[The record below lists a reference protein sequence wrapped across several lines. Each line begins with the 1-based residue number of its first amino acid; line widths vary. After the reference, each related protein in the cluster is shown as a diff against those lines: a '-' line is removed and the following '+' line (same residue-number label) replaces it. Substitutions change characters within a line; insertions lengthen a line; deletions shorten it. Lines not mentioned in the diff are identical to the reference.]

1 MVIDITFCNY
11 GQPRLKQGATSTTVL
26 QAMYEILLVSKRLEG
41 SALK

>member
-11 GQPRLKQGATSTTVL
+11 GQPRLKQGATTIL
-26 QAMYEILLVSKRLEG
+26 QAMYEILSVSKRLEG